1 MEFFMH
7 YRFVL
12 IVLGV
17 LLTTGVLANRALIEA
32 QTLTA
37 NDAAADAY
45 FGQVMAVDGNTLAV
59 ASPRANGVG
68 DASGAVYV
76 YTKSGDNWTLQEK
89 VTASDTG
96 ADDNFGAALALDGDT
111 LVVGAPIKNSN
122 TGAVYV
128 FTRSGTDWTEQT
140 KITNTDPASDGDL
153 FGSSLALE
161 GMTLVIGS
169 PFQGDGMFPKG
180 AAYVYEGS
188 GASWTRK
195 QKLTLTDG
203 LQAGDFFGASV
214 ALDGTRILVG
224 APFQSTSF
232 LDTFIGAAYIFTL
245 SGDTWTQTGKLTANN
260 GAEEDYFGWSVALEG
275 DTALVGAPQAI
286 GIEGFPNEV
295 DGSGKAYAFTY
306 NGTAWVQEGLAFTQS
321 DAGADERFGWQIILN
336 GSTAYISDDGADEM
350 VNGEARADIG
360 AVYTFTNTGT
370 VWTQAD
376 KLSPSQQ
383 FVDTEFGG
391 SIAFNGT
398 TLFVGAPGVELDEGA
413 VYVYT
418 DDTVVPTATPTGD
431 ATTPDATTTLE
442 PPITPTAEGT
452 AAATASPTSTLAPA
466 TVTTAAP
473 TQTPQGA
480 VELLVNGSFEPN
492 LDGWTVKGP
501 AGGKQKC
508 NKLDK
513 VIAHEGECLLQFK
526 SDGVK
531 RGMQQTIGA
540 GDLAAG
546 DTLLLSGYANAK
558 GSVNAKV
565 KVRVSYTDATLAKG
579 KITVKLNAPS
589 GGYQPLTGTLS
600 LTLADTPSQIKVQLQ
615 NMGTSGNVRF
625 DALSLVK
632 QAGAGLMAL
641 P

>member
-1 MEFFMH
+1 
-7 YRFVL
+7 L
-12 IVLGV
+12 
-17 LLTTGVLANRALIEA
+17 N
-32 QTLTA
+32 
-37 NDAAADAY
+37 
-45 FGQVMAVDGNTLAV
+45 
-59 ASPRANGVG
+59 
-68 DASGAVYV
+68 
-76 YTKSGDNWTLQEK
+76 
-89 VTASDTG
+89 ASDAG
-96 ADDNFGAALALDGDT
+96 ADDNFGASLALSGDT
-111 LVVGAPIKNSN
+111 LVVGAPIKSSN

-128 FTRSGTDWTEQT
+128 FTRSGTDWSQQT
-140 KITNTDPASDGDL
+140 KITNTDPAPDGDL

-161 GMTLVIGS
+161 GTTLVIGS
-169 PFQGDGMFPKG
+169 PFQGEGIFPKG

-188 GASWTRK
+188 GANWTRK

-203 LQAGDFFGASV
+203 LQSGDFFGASV

-232 LDTFIGAAYIFTL
+232 QDTFVGAAYVFTL
-245 SGDTWTQTGKLTANN
+245 SGSTWTQTGKLTAIN
-260 GAEEDYFGWSVALEG
+260 AAKEDFFGWSVALEG
-275 DTALVGAPQAI
+275 NTALVGAPQAI
-286 GIEGFPNEV
+286 GIEGFPNDV
-295 DGSGKAYAFTY
+295 PGSGKAYAFTY
-306 NGTAWVQEGLAFTQS
+306 NGTAWVQDGLPFTQS
-321 DAGADERFGWQIILN
+321 DAGADERFGWQIVLN
-336 GSTAYISDDGADEM
+336 GNTAYISDDGADEM
-350 VNGEARADIG
+350 VNSEARADIG
-360 AVYTFTNTGT
+360 AVYTFVNNGAA
-370 VWTQAD
+370 WTQAD
-376 KLSPSQQ
+376 KLSPEQE

-398 TLFVGAPGVELDEGA
+398 TLFVGAPGVELDAGA

-418 DDTVVPTATPTGD
+418 DDTLVPTATGTES

-452 AAATASPTSTLAPA
+452 ASPTSTLAPA
-466 TVTTAAP
+466 TTTAP

-480 VELLVNGSFEPN
+480 VELLVNGGFEAN
-492 LDGWTVKGP
+492 LDGWTVKGA
-501 AGGKQKC
+501 AGGKRKC

-526 SDGVK
+526 SDGMK
-531 RGMQQTIGA
+531 RGMQQTIA
-540 GDLAAG
+540 VGDLAAG

-600 LTLADTPSQIKVQLQ
+600 LILAHTPSQIKVQLQ

-625 DALSLVK
+625 DALSLTK
-632 QAGAGLMAL
+632 QVETGLMAL